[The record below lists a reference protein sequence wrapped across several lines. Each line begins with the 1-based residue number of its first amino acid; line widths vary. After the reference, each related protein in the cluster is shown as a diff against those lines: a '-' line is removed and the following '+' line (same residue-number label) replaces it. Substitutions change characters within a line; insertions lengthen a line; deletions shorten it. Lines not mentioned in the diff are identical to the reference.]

1 MRLETAGR
9 PTVVIATERF
19 VDLAR
24 RAAQG
29 QGLPEARVAT
39 VPHPIGGTSQEQLE
53 LWARRATDQLVELL
67 GGG

>member
-1 MRLETAGR
+1 MAGR
-9 PTVVIATERF
+9 PTVLIATERF

-24 RAAQG
+24 LAAQG
-29 QGLPEARVAT
+29 QGLAEARVAI

-53 LWARRATDQLVELL
+53 LWARRATDQLVALL